1 MLNKKI
7 ETIIVKYLSKSVS
20 TEEMIELTIWLKEE
34 SNSSIF
40 EDFIR
45 TNYLI
50 DFNMLDFDT
59 EGETEKLLKR
69 IEKEEKDK
77 HRRRMRGF
85 LKYAAILVVAMSLG
99 YLFTVI
105 EDDNYP
111 TEENI
116 DVVKTDSKIQP
127 GKDKAILT
135 LGNGSEVVLEKGKQA
150 KLKGVS
156 HNGEK
161 LIYND
166 KTSRKSNIQYN
177 YLTIPK
183 GGQFFVQLSDG
194 TKVWLNSDSKLKYPV
209 GFIDGQSRK
218 VELLYGEAYFD
229 VSSSTNHNGSN
240 FVVQTDI
247 QEIEV
252 LGTEFNV
259 KAYQDDASIVTTL
272 VEGKV
277 SIDNGRQATFLKP
290 SEQSIVDL
298 KNSDIT
304 IKKVNKVFDEIAW
317 KEGYFSFKSKSMKEI
332 MKILSRWYDIDYAF
346 KDSKKESKKFTGV
359 LDRESTIDQILINIQ
374 KTNEINFQIYDRTVI
389 IE

>member
-1 MLNKKI
+1 M
-7 ETIIVKYLSKSVS
+7 ETIIVKYLSKSAS
-20 TEEMIELTIWLKEE
+20 TEEMIALTIWLKKE

-59 EGETEKLLKR
+59 EGEKKKLLKR
-69 IEKEEKDK
+69 IEEREKNK
-77 HRRRMRGF
+77 HRRIVWEF
-85 LKYAAILVVAMSLG
+85 FKYAAVLIVAIGLG
-99 YLFTVI
+99 YILNTK
-105 EDDNYP
+105 NNNSP
-111 TEENI
+111 TEENQNVVVEI
-116 DVVKTDSKIQP
+116 DNNIQP

-135 LGNGSEVVLEKGKQA
+135 LEDGSEVVLEKGKQT
-150 KLKGVS
+150 KLKGIS
-156 HNGEK
+156 HNEDKLVYNNNSAEK
-161 LIYND
+161 Y
-166 KTSRKSNIQYN
+166 SVQYN
-177 YLTIPK
+177 HLTIPK

-209 GFIDGQSRK
+209 SFIKGQSRNI
-218 VELLYGEAYFD
+218 ELLYGEAYFD
-229 VSSSTNHNGSN
+229 VSSSTNHDGAN
-240 FVVQTDI
+240 FMVQTGI
-247 QEIEV
+247 QEIQV

-259 KAYQDDASIVTTL
+259 KAYQDESNIVTTL

-277 SIDNGRQATFLKP
+277 TIDNGTQETFLKP

-298 KNSDIT
+298 KNSEIT

-317 KEGYFSFKSKSMKEI
+317 KEGYFSFKSKTMKEI
-332 MKILSRWYDIDYAF
+332 MKILSRWYDIEYVF
-346 KDSKKESKKFTGV
+346 KDSKKEEKKFTGV

-374 KTNEINFQIYDRTVI
+374 KTNEINFQIYDKTVI